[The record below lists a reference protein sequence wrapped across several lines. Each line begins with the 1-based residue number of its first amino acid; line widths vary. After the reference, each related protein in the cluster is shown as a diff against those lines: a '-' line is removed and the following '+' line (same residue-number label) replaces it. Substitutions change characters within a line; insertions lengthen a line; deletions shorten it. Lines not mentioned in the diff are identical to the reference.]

1 MMTLQ
6 FGQQTWSVNVPS
18 DKLVPMASGATNSE
32 AKPTAE
38 LLRNALHKPVGLNI
52 SFAMAVVP
60 DDRIVIVIDD
70 TIPQFVELLQTLL
83 AELVLI
89 GVAPAAITLLVP
101 PTSATQPWLDELP
114 DEFGDVQLERHD
126 PADAKKHCYLASTTE
141 GRRVYMNRTLAEAD
155 VALVLGGRRFDP
167 VHGGVAGGAEL
178 QLFPTYSNKETQ
190 AEIQKLLED
199 DDNLDDVL
207 EEAKAVTMFLGLP
220 YFVQILEGPNDTVA
234 EVLFGLPPSTSD
246 GEERQIARW
255 ERRVT
260 SDDADLAVVTI
271 SGSKRVNFADLSAAI
286 QSARD
291 LLAPDA
297 PIVLLCD
304 VAPELDGEA
313 QRVVRADNAAEA
325 AKSLVA
331 AVGEGNNL
339 AALQWSLA
347 ANNHPIF
354 LCSAWPDNTVEE
366 LFASPLHSADEVQ
379 KLIDHAQRVA
389 IIADAHLV
397 SVLVEDSSRESAAA
411 IDG

>member
-1 MMTLQ
+1 MTTLQ
-6 FGQQTWSVNVPS
+6 FGQRSWTVQVPEQ
-18 DKLVPMASGATNSE
+18 KLVLVASTTQPAAGATAE
-32 AKPTAE
+32 E

-52 SFAMAVVP
+52 SFAQAVVP
-60 DDRIVIVIDD
+60 DDRIVIVVDD

-101 PTSATQPWLDELP
+101 QTSATQPWLDELP
-114 DEFGDVQLERHD
+114 DELDEVQLERHD

-178 QLFPTYSNKETQ
+178 QLFPTYSNSETQ
-190 AEIQKLLED
+190 TEIQKLLED

-220 YFVQILEGPNDTVA
+220 YFVQVLEGPNDTVA

-246 GEERQIARW
+246 GEERQIALW
-255 ERRVT
+255 ERRIL
-260 SDDADLAVVTI
+260 SDDAHLAIVTI
-271 SGSKRVNFADLSAAI
+271 SGTKRVNFADVSAAI

-304 VAPELDGEA
+304 VAPELDSEA
-313 QRVVRADNAAEA
+313 QRIVRADNAEEA

-331 AVGEGNNL
+331 VAGEGNNL

-354 LCSAWPDNTVEE
+354 IKSNWPDNTVED
-366 LFASPLHSADEVQ
+366 LFASPIQSVEEVQ
-379 KLIDHAQRVA
+379 KLIDRSNRVA
-389 IIADAHLV
+389 VIPNAHLV
-397 SVLVEDSSRESAAA
+397 CVSVEDSSRESASTV
-411 IDG
+411 DG

>member
-6 FGQQTWSVNVPS
+6 FGEQSWAVQIPPEQLVSIEPS
-18 DKLVPMASGATNSE
+18 AQPATGTT
-32 AKPTAE
+32 AAE

-52 SFAMAVVP
+52 SFAQAVVP
-60 DDRIVIVIDD
+60 DDRIVVVVDD
-70 TIPQFVELLQTLL
+70 SIPQFVELLSTLL
-83 AELVLI
+83 AELTLI
-89 GVAPAAITLLVP
+89 GVVPAAITLLVP
-101 PTSATQPWLDELP
+101 QSSAAQPWLDELP
-114 DEFGDVQLERHD
+114 DELDEVQLERHD

-141 GRRVYMNRTLAEAD
+141 GRRIYMNRTLAEAD

-167 VHGGVAGGAEL
+167 VFGGVAGGAEL

-220 YFVQILEGPNDTVA
+220 YFVQVLEGPNDSVA
-234 EVLFGLPPSTSD
+234 EVLFGLPPSTST
-246 GEERQIARW
+246 GEERQIALW
-255 ERRVT
+255 ERRVS

-271 SGSKRVNFADLSAAI
+271 SGTKQVSFADVSAAI

-313 QRVVRADNAAEA
+313 QRIVRADNAEEA

-331 AVGEGNNL
+331 VAGEGNNL
-339 AALQWSLA
+339 AALQWTLA

-354 LCSAWPDNTVEE
+354 IRSKWPDNTVED
-366 LFASPLHSADEVQ
+366 LFASPIQTVEEVQ
-379 KLIDHAQRVA
+379 KLIDQSNRVVL
-389 IIADAHLV
+389 IPNAHLV
-397 SVLVEDSSRESAAA
+397 SVQVEDSSRESSST

>member
-1 MMTLQ
+1 MTTLQ
-6 FGQQTWSVNVPS
+6 FGQQSWTVNVPT
-18 DKLVPMASGATNSE
+18 DKLVPMTPGASAVE
-32 AKPTAE
+32 VKPAAE

-52 SFAMAVVP
+52 SFAQAVVP
-60 DDRIVIVIDD
+60 DDRIVIVVDD
-70 TIPQFVELLQTLL
+70 SIPQFVELLQTLL
-83 AELVLI
+83 SELVLV

-101 PTSATQPWLDELP
+101 QSSATQPWLDELP
-114 DEFGDVQLERHD
+114 DALDEVQLERHD

-141 GRRVYMNRTLAEAD
+141 GRRIYMNRTLAEAD

-167 VHGGVAGGAEL
+167 VLGGVPGGAEL
-178 QLFPTYSNKETQ
+178 QMFPVYSNKETQ

-220 YFVQILEGPNDTVA
+220 YFVQVLEGPNDTVA
-234 EVLFGLPPSTSD
+234 EVLFGLPPSTST
-246 GEERQIARW
+246 GEERQIELW
-255 ERRVT
+255 QRRVG

-271 SGSKRVNFADLSAAI
+271 SGTKRVGFADVSAAI

-291 LLAPDA
+291 VLAPDA

-313 QRVVRADNAAEA
+313 RRIVRADNAAEA

-331 AVGEGNNL
+331 VAGEGNNL

-354 LCSAWPDNTVEE
+354 IKSTWPDNTVED
-366 LFASPLHSADEVQ
+366 LFASTIQTVEEVQ
-379 KLIDHAQRVA
+379 KLIDRANRVA

-397 SVLVEDSSRESAAA
+397 SVQVDNSPREGASA